1 MTNED
6 VELFCGA
13 RTEVGVHAYGQVVNF
28 KTTTDMTLLEIKH
41 YMNRYLPMDIAV
53 LSVEEKPERFHASL
67 NAKSRIYLYRVAI
80 AEVPSVF
87 DRKYTYH
94 SFKKPDTELMK
105 QAALLLAGKHD
116 FKKFSTVKKNKST
129 EKEILN
135 IDIYEDLEEIQI
147 TLEATDFLHNMPRMI
162 LSTLLDIGL
171 GIRRKEEIDEIFS
184 PTSSTVASAP
194 CDPKGLYLQEVV
206 YDR

>member
-1 MTNED
+1 
-6 VELFCGA
+6 
-13 RTEVGVHAYGQVVNF
+13 
-28 KTTTDMTLLEIKH
+28 
-41 YMNRYLPMDIAV
+41 
-53 LSVEEKPERFHASL
+53 
-67 NAKSRIYLYRVAI
+67 
-80 AEVPSVF
+80 
-87 DRKYTYH
+87 
-94 SFKKPDTELMK
+94 MK

-171 GIRRKEEIDEIFS
+171 GIRRKEEIDEILS

>member
-1 MTNED
+1 
-6 VELFCGA
+6 
-13 RTEVGVHAYGQVVNF
+13 
-28 KTTTDMTLLEIKH
+28 
-41 YMNRYLPMDIAV
+41 
-53 LSVEEKPERFHASL
+53 
-67 NAKSRIYLYRVAI
+67 
-80 AEVPSVF
+80 
-87 DRKYTYH
+87 
-94 SFKKPDTELMK
+94 MK

-171 GIRRKEEIDEIFS
+171 GIRRKEEIDEILS

-194 CDPKGLYLQEVV
+194 CDPKGSICRKLSTIVKTTWKSILYSDFVHLFLE
-206 YDR
+206 

>member
-1 MTNED
+1 
-6 VELFCGA
+6 
-13 RTEVGVHAYGQVVNF
+13 
-28 KTTTDMTLLEIKH
+28 
-41 YMNRYLPMDIAV
+41 
-53 LSVEEKPERFHASL
+53 
-67 NAKSRIYLYRVAI
+67 
-80 AEVPSVF
+80 
-87 DRKYTYH
+87 
-94 SFKKPDTELMK
+94 MK

-171 GIRRKEEIDEIFS
+171 GIRRKEEIDEILS

-194 CDPKGLYLQEVV
+194 CDERALSAGSCLRSLKQLGKVSCTVILCTYFLNKSTISVFTYYHRKGASFL
-206 YDR
+206 

>member
-1 MTNED
+1 M
-6 VELFCGA
+6 
-13 RTEVGVHAYGQVVNF
+13 
-28 KTTTDMTLLEIKH
+28 
-41 YMNRYLPMDIAV
+41 
-53 LSVEEKPERFHASL
+53 EEKPERFHASL

>member
-1 MTNED
+1 MENTPHRCREPSRW
-6 VELFCGA
+6 CPRA
-13 RTEVGVHAYGQVVNF
+13 RPG
-28 KTTTDMTLLEIKH
+28 
-41 YMNRYLPMDIAV
+41 
-53 LSVEEKPERFHASL
+53 
-67 NAKSRIYLYRVAI
+67 YLYRTGYPLGCLKGPRPPRWFCRHYSIRPAQ
-80 AEVPSVF
+80 ALRRPGTGHRCFCGGFRDAGSGGG
-87 DRKYTYH
+87 TW
-94 SFKKPDTELMK
+94 SGPGPGGKPDTELMK

-171 GIRRKEEIDEIFS
+171 GIRRKEEIDEILS